1 MLPKLKKRQK
11 TLQEELL
18 YAADEGKT
26 SPERSSRSFTHDFK
40 I

>member
-18 YAADEGKT
+18 YAADEGKNI
-26 SPERSSRSFTHDFK
+26 SRKKQPFFPA
-40 I
+40 